1 MIAITCDNC
10 DKALQVDDQLAGTKY
25 ACPHCSD
32 INRIPKRVI
41 TDQSVEE
48 PDEDAVEESSKEEH
62 IDKAAA
68 AGYPADSGAEVRVMR
83 VRRCWFRSRVIRFVL
98 VSAIGLAG
106 VIGLIWMAIGDHTS
120 WYYAGF
126 VPMALFMVGM
136 IGWWW
141 VTRFTASL
149 EITTKRTIM
158 HHGLFSRSTSEVVH
172 DNIRNVT
179 VDQSFLQ
186 RMYRVG
192 KLGIASSGQDGIEIQ
207 VNHLPNPDRLS
218 EIIDLYR
225 PL

>member
-1 MIAITCDNC
+1 MISMTCDNC
-10 DKALQVDDQLAGTKY
+10 EKALEVDDTLAGTKY
-25 ACPHCSD
+25 PCPDCGD
-32 INRIPKRVI
+32 INRVPEGSPETEKP
-41 TDQSVEE
+41 TEQ
-48 PDEDAVEESSKEEH
+48 

-68 AGYPADSGAEVRVMR
+68 AGHPSDTGPEVRVMR
-83 VRRCWFRSRVIRFVL
+83 VRRCWIRSRILRFLMIAVIG
-98 VSAIGLAG
+98 IAG
-106 VIGLIWMAIGDHTS
+106 VVGLIWVPVKDANGWYNAI
-120 WYYAGF
+120 F
-126 VPMALFMVGM
+126 VPMAFGALGL

-141 VTRFTASL
+141 IKRFTASI

-186 RMYRVG
+186 RCYKVG
-192 KLGIASSGQDGIEIQ
+192 RLGIASSGQDGIEIQ
-207 VNHLPNPDRLS
+207 INHLPKPDEIR